1 MAIEVGPN
9 IIKFKNRHT
18 IYENEIVC
26 RVNATELNMS
36 QNPTITT
43 NTSGS
48 LRDFAT
54 GSIWN
59 PYVTTIGLYDDN
71 YELLVVG
78 KLGQPVRMSDET
90 DTTFIL
96 RWDT

>member
-36 QNPTITT
+36 HNPTITI
-43 NTSGS
+43 NTC
-48 LRDFAT
+48 
-54 GSIWN
+54 
-59 PYVTTIGLYDDN
+59 V
-71 YELLVVG
+71 
-78 KLGQPVRMSDET
+78 
-90 DTTFIL
+90 
-96 RWDT
+96 